1 MRVLTYICILATL
14 ISLFSCKKDDDNPQE
29 ITYTLTVN
37 SSDGGTV
44 NLESGTFNAGSTL
57 TLIATPEQGYAFDFW
72 GGDANGSNPE
82 YSLILNQDSEVTAN
96 FSAIDTNP
104 EISDNIALLNE
115 DLIDTSGYVFAIENG
130 GKRCFLIDHYGQIKH
145 EWNFELSLG
154 QDAELTKEGNLIG
167 LFRGENSPVS
177 FGGQSGILREIEP
190 DGTVIWEYTIA
201 NDNEIAHHDFTQLP
215 NGNLLVLVWYRVSN
229 AEAKA
234 VGLNNTGDVFMEKV
248 VEINKEDNSVVWEWK
263 SWDHIVQDFDASLP
277 NFGAPATNK
286 NKINIAYANNNVH
299 EFVALGDLIH
309 FNGIAYYP
317 EQDIIALSANFYSEV
332 WFIDHSTTTTEAETE
347 EGGQFGK
354 GGSLLYRFGN
364 EKVYGDNNAAS
375 TLNFNHHPSFIKTG
389 NELSLLIY
397 NNNNSEEQSRAM
409 EFSLPAIDGTNLDLP
424 PSLIFDFT
432 HPDLFYGRVSGA
444 VRLPNGNTLICE
456 GDYGYWE
463 VTPNLEVVWKF
474 DGFNQ
479 LYWRG
484 LYYTGDS
491 EEIVNLESRI

>member
-1 MRVLTYICILATL
+1 MRLTSYFCILTCICCIL
-14 ISLFSCKKDDDNPQE
+14 SCKKDDDSPQE
-29 ITYTLTVN
+29 LTYTLTVS

-44 NLESGTFNAGSTL
+44 NLESGTFKAGSTL
-57 TLIATPEQGYAFDFW
+57 KLIATADQGYAFDSW
-72 GGDANGSNPE
+72 AGDASGTDPE
-82 YSLILNQDSEVTAN
+82 YSLILNQDSEVTAT
-96 FSAIDTNP
+96 FRAIDNNP
-104 EISDNIALLNE
+104 EISDNIVLINE

-130 GKRCFLIDHYGQIKH
+130 GKRCFLMDRYGQLKH
-145 EWNFELSLG
+145 EWNFDLSLG
-154 QDAELTKEGNLIG
+154 QDAELTANGNLIG

-229 AEAKA
+229 ADAKA
-234 VGLNNTGDVFMEKV
+234 VGLNNDGDVFMEKV
-248 VEINKEDNSVVWEWK
+248 VEINKENNNVVWEWK
-263 SWDHIVQDFDASLP
+263 SWDHIVQDFNASLP
-277 NFGAPATNK
+277 NFGVPEANK
-286 NKINIAYANNNVH
+286 NKINIGYANTNVH
-299 EFVALGDLIH
+299 EFVAQGDLIH

-332 WFIDHSTTTTEAETE
+332 WFIDHSTTSVEAATE
-347 EGGQFGK
+347 EGGQFNK

-364 EKVYGDNNAAS
+364 QKVYGDNNATS
-375 TLNFNHHPSFIKTG
+375 TLNFNHHPSFIKKG

-397 NNNNSEEQSRAM
+397 NNNNREEQSRAM
-409 EFSLPAIDGTNLDLP
+409 EFSLPELDGTNLDLP
-424 PSLIFDFT
+424 PALLFDFT

-463 VTPNLEVVWKF
+463 VTPNLEVVWKYE
-474 DGFNQ
+474 GFNQ